1 VTGTLHGRPPL
12 VIAHRGA
19 SGHRAENTFPAFD
32 LAVAQHADMIETDLH
47 RTADGAIVIT
57 HDEQL
62 SGLGGRGEVADATLA
77 EIRRL
82 DAGGGERVPTLEEL
96 LDRLGQQIPFNLE
109 LKRASRAPYPG
120 LEAAAFEAVRRRGLV
135 GRTLFSSFYDPVL
148 AELRAVASDAR
159 LGLLLSRRHPDHALE
174 RARALGAEAL
184 HPERP
189 LVTPALVDGAHAAGL
204 AVYVFTVDAPDE
216 MERLLGLGVDGLFT
230 NFPDR
235 MRALVGAR
243 GGRPDPPGP

>member
-1 VTGTLHGRPPL
+1 VTGTLHGRQPL

-19 SGHRAENTFPAFD
+19 SGHRAENTLPAFD

-82 DAGGGERVPTLEEL
+82 DAGGGERVPTLDEL
-96 LDRLGQQIPFNLE
+96 LDRLGRQIPFNLE
-109 LKRASRAPYPG
+109 LKRASQ
-120 LEAAAFEAVRRRGLV
+120 AAAFEAVRHRGLV
-135 GRTLFSSFYDPVL
+135 ERTLFSSFHDPVL
-148 AELRAVASDAR
+148 AELRAVAPDAR

-189 LVTPALVDGAHAAGL
+189 LATPAFVEAAHGAGL

-216 MERLLGLGVDGLFT
+216 MERLLALGVDGLFT

-235 MRALVGAR
+235 MCALMGTRGAR
-243 GGRPDPPGP
+243 VGRPGP